1 MRIHSNKALIVLFI
15 LLGNVIVIKAQ
26 VAKYSNEFLSVGVG
40 ARALSMAN
48 ANVASVN
55 DVTAGYWN
63 PAGLNLQQS
72 NLQVGLM
79 HAEYFAGIAKYDFIG
94 GSKRL
99 DSNSVAG
106 ITFIRFGVDNIPNTT
121 ELIDANGN
129 VDYSRIK
136 SFNAV
141 DAAVLLSY
149 ARNITKIKGLKIGA
163 NAKIIRRKLGDFAG
177 AWGFGLDAGAMYDY
191 KKWRF
196 AAMARDVTGTFNAWT
211 YNLSDDVK
219 QTFAITGND
228 IPSNSVEVTVPKLIL
243 GATRTYYV
251 WKDRISL
258 GGELN
263 FINTFDGKR
272 NTVVKTNAW
281 SMEPALGVEIGYRGK
296 GAFMSVGGNTLQGS
310 AIFLRGGIG
319 NVQKAKNITGT
330 DVTTV
335 QPNIGVGIKF
345 KIFSLDYAMTNIGNV
360 STSLYSHIFTV
371 KIDINKKIAAK

>member
-1 MRIHSNKALIVLFI
+1 MHILSNKVLVILFI
-15 LLGNVIVIKAQ
+15 LLGVTFSFKAQ

-63 PAGLNLQQS
+63 PAGLQLQKS

-129 VDYSRIK
+129 VDYSRLK

-141 DAAVLLSY
+141 DVAVLLSY
-149 ARNITKIKGLKIGA
+149 ARDIAKIKGLKIGV
-163 NAKIIRRKLGDFAG
+163 NAKIIRRKIGDFAG

-196 AAMARDVTGTFNAWT
+196 AAMARDITGTFNAWS
-211 YNLSDDVK
+211 YNLSDDMK
-219 QTFAITGND
+219 QTFAVTGND
-228 IPSNSVEVTVPKLIL
+228 IPANSVEVTVPRLIL
-243 GATRTYYV
+243 GVTRTWYV
-251 WKDRISL
+251 WNDRVSI

-272 NTVVKTNAW
+272 NTVIKTNAW
-281 SMEPALGVEIGYRGK
+281 SMEPALGLEVGYK
-296 GAFMSVGGNTLQGS
+296 NF
-310 AIFLRGGIG
+310 IFLRGGIG
-319 NVQKAKNITGT
+319 NIQKSKNVIGT

-335 QPNIGVGIKF
+335 QPNIGVGIKY
-345 KIFSLDYAMTNIGNV
+345 KIFALDYAMTNIGNV

-371 KIDINKKIAAK
+371 KIDINKKIVK

>member
-1 MRIHSNKALIVLFI
+1 MKYLI
-15 LLGNVIVIKAQ
+15 LLFTVFFSSLGFSQI
-26 VAKYSNEFLSVGVG
+26 AKYSNEFLSVGVG

-63 PAGLNLQQS
+63 PAGLLLQQS

-94 GSKRL
+94 ASKRI

-106 ITFIRFGVDNIPNTT
+106 LTFIRFGVDNIPNTT

-129 VDYSRIK
+129 VDYSRLK

-149 ARNITKIKGLKIGA
+149 ARNIQKLKGVKIGA
-163 NAKIIRRKLGDFAG
+163 NAKIIRRKLGEFGG
-177 AWGFGLDAGAMYDY
+177 AWGFGLDVGAMYDY

-196 AAMARDVTGTFNAWT
+196 AAMGRDITGTFNAWS

-228 IPSNSVEVTVPKLIL
+228 IPSNSVEVTMPKLIL
-243 GATRTYYV
+243 GATRTWYV
-251 WKDRISL
+251 WKDRVSL

-272 NTVVKTNAW
+272 NTVVKTKAW
-281 SMEPALGVEIGYRGK
+281 SMEPAFGLEVGYK
-296 GAFMSVGGNTLQGS
+296 GFV
-310 AIFLRGGIG
+310 FLRGGIG
-319 NVQKAKNITGT
+319 NVQKVKNIQGT
-330 DVTTV
+330 DATTV
-335 QPNIGVGIKF
+335 QPNIGVGIKYKVF
-345 KIFSLDYAMTNIGNV
+345 ALDYAMTNIGNV

-371 KIDINKKIAAK
+371 KIDINKKLVK

>member
-1 MRIHSNKALIVLFI
+1 MKNLVLIIICFTTTI
-15 LLGNVIVIKAQ
+15 SIAQ
-26 VAKYSNEFLSVGVG
+26 VAKYSNEFLNVGVG

-63 PAGLNLQQS
+63 PAGLNLQTS

-94 GSKRL
+94 ASKRI

-106 ITFIRFGVDNIPNTT
+106 LTFIRFGVDNIPNTT

-129 VDYSRIK
+129 VDYSRLK

-163 NAKIIRRKLGDFAG
+163 NAKIIRRKLGEFGG

-191 KKWRF
+191 KNWRF
-196 AAMARDVTGTFNAWT
+196 AAMGRDITGTFNAWS
-211 YNLSDDVK
+211 YNLSDEVK
-219 QTFAITGND
+219 QTYAITGNE

-243 GATRTYYV
+243 GVTRTWNV

-258 GGELN
+258 GGEIN

-272 NTVVKTNAW
+272 NTVVKTKTW
-281 SMEPALGVEIGYRGK
+281 SMEPAFGLEVGYK
-296 GAFMSVGGNTLQGS
+296 GFV
-310 AIFLRGGIG
+310 FLRGGMG
-319 NVQKAKNITGT
+319 NIQKAKNITGG

-335 QPNIGVGIKF
+335 QPNIGVGIKY
-345 KIFSLDYAMTNIGNV
+345 KIFALDYAMTNIGNV

-371 KIDINKKIAAK
+371 KIDINKKLVK

>member
-1 MRIHSNKALIVLFI
+1 M

>member
-1 MRIHSNKALIVLFI
+1 MKPLFFLFLFI
-15 LLGNVIVIKAQ
+15 TFVSSAQ
-26 VAKYSNEFLSVGVG
+26 IAKYSNEFLSVGVG

-63 PAGLNLQQS
+63 PAGLLLQKS

-94 GSKRL
+94 ASKRI

-129 VDYSRIK
+129 VDYSRLK

-149 ARNITKIKGLKIGA
+149 ARNMPKLKGVKIGA
-163 NAKIIRRKLGDFAG
+163 NAKIIRRKLGEFGG
-177 AWGFGLDAGAMYDY
+177 AWGFGIDVGAMYDY

-196 AAMARDVTGTFNAWT
+196 AAMARDITGTFNAWSYT
-211 YNLSDDVK
+211 LSDEVK
-219 QTFAITGND
+219 TTFAITGND
-228 IPSNSVEVTVPKLIL
+228 IPSNSIEVTVPRLIL
-243 GATRTYYV
+243 GGTRTWNV
-251 WKDRISL
+251 WSDKISI

-272 NTVVKTNAW
+272 NTVIKTNAW
-281 SMEPALGVEIGYRGK
+281 SMEPALGIEVGYK
-296 GAFMSVGGNTLQGS
+296 KF
-310 AIFLRGGIG
+310 IFLRGGIG
-319 NVQKAKNITGT
+319 NVQKAKTIVGK
-330 DVTTV
+330 DATTV
-335 QPNIGVGIKF
+335 QPNIGVGIKY
-345 KIFSLDYAMTNIGNV
+345 KIFGLDYAMTNIGNV

-371 KIDINKKIAAK
+371 KIDINKNILK

>member
-1 MRIHSNKALIVLFI
+1 MRIFSYKALIVLFI
-15 LLGNVIVIKAQ
+15 LLGNVIVLKAQ

-129 VDYSRIK
+129 VDYSRLK

-149 ARNITKIKGLKIGA
+149 ARNIVKVKGLKIGA

-219 QTFAITGND
+219 QTFAVTGND

-243 GATRTYYV
+243 GVTRTWYV
-251 WKDRISL
+251 WNDRISL

-272 NTVVKTNAW
+272 NTVVKTKAW
-281 SMEPALGVEIGYRGK
+281 SMEPAFGLEVGYK
-296 GAFMSVGGNTLQGS
+296 NF
-310 AIFLRGGIG
+310 IFLRGGIG
-319 NVQKAKNITGT
+319 NIQKAKNVTGT

-335 QPNIGVGIKF
+335 QPNIGVGIKY

-371 KIDINKKIAAK
+371 KIDINKKIVTK

>member
-1 MRIHSNKALIVLFI
+1 MKPLFLFLLFI
-15 LLGNVIVIKAQ
+15 TFASSAQ
-26 VAKYSNEFLSVGVG
+26 IAKYSNEFLSVGVG

-63 PAGLNLQQS
+63 PAGLLLQKS

-94 GSKRL
+94 ASKRI

-129 VDYSRIK
+129 VDYSRLK

-149 ARNITKIKGLKIGA
+149 ARNMPKLKGIKIGA
-163 NAKIIRRKLGDFAG
+163 NAKIIRRKLGEFGG
-177 AWGFGLDAGAMYDY
+177 AWGFGIDVGAMYDY

-196 AAMARDVTGTFNAWT
+196 AAMARDITGTFNAWSYT
-211 YNLSDDVK
+211 LSDDVK
-219 QTFAITGND
+219 TTFAITGND
-228 IPSNSVEVTVPKLIL
+228 IPSNSIEVTVPRLIL
-243 GATRTYYV
+243 GGTRTWNV
-251 WKDRISL
+251 WSDKVSI

-272 NTVVKTNAW
+272 NTVIKTNSW
-281 SMEPALGVEIGYRGK
+281 SMEPALGIEVGYK
-296 GAFMSVGGNTLQGS
+296 KF
-310 AIFLRGGIG
+310 IFLRGGIG
-319 NVQKAKNITGT
+319 NVQKAKTIVGK
-330 DVTTV
+330 DATTV
-335 QPNIGVGIKF
+335 QPNIGVGIKY
-345 KIFSLDYAMTNIGNV
+345 KIFGLDYAMTNIGNV

-371 KIDINKKIAAK
+371 KIDINKNILK

>member
-1 MRIHSNKALIVLFI
+1 MRIFSNKVLFFLFTVLSSASVLQGQI
-15 LLGNVIVIKAQ
+15 
-26 VAKYSNEFLSVGVG
+26 AKYSNEFLSVGVG

-48 ANVASVN
+48 ANIASVN

-79 HAEYFAGIAKYDFIG
+79 HAEYFAGIAKYDFVG

-149 ARNITKIKGLKIGA
+149 ARNIAKIKGLKIGA

-196 AAMARDVTGTFNAWT
+196 AAMARDITGTFNAWT

-219 QTFAITGND
+219 QTFAVTGND

-243 GATRTYYV
+243 GVTRTWYV
-251 WKDRISL
+251 WKDKISI

-281 SMEPALGVEIGYRGK
+281 SMEPALGLELGYK
-296 GAFMSVGGNTLQGS
+296 NF
-310 AIFLRGGIG
+310 IFLRSGIG
-319 NVQKAKNITGT
+319 NIQKSKDVNDA

-335 QPNIGVGIKF
+335 QPNIGVGLKY

-371 KIDINKKIAAK
+371 KIDINKKVVK